1 MEPKPGGPWW
11 SIIDWSAFFAGLSS
25 LIASIFNLRKA
36 RRERAVPPE
45 LPPPDLSGYEAR
57 IADLEV
63 SLGKMSIEIGEG
75 FASMT
80 KTLND
85 QLGPIRRRLEA
96 LEQRRTH
103 GD

>member
-11 SIIDWSAFFAGLSS
+11 SIVDWSAFFTGLSS

-36 RRERAVPPE
+36 RRERAAAA
-45 LPPPDLSGYEAR
+45 LPPPDLSGYDAR

-63 SLGKMSIEIGEG
+63 SVGKMSIELGEG
-75 FASMT
+75 FASLT
-80 KTLND
+80 KAFND